1 MFRRGG
7 RGEPGST
14 RRGQAETGGA
24 GRAGRRMG
32 KQKKGRG
39 RMLNVCRGAGAFR
52 AAVPRRKGGPCYPP
66 RPRGAENRR
75 GQVQNG
81 RRGRKHMQ
89 GAAGRTWLRGES
101 GGSILGRVFDA
112 PRHAGRMS
120 ACGWRDRTRP
130 GAQERGPAGGGGWRE
145 AGGTGGRARA
155 YEKAAGPK
163 AGGVRSVFSFR
174 AGYA

>member
-1 MFRRGG
+1 
-7 RGEPGST
+7 
-14 RRGQAETGGA
+14 
-24 GRAGRRMG
+24 
-32 KQKKGRG
+32 
-39 RMLNVCRGAGAFR
+39 
-52 AAVPRRKGGPCYPP
+52 
-66 RPRGAENRR
+66 
-75 GQVQNG
+75 
-81 RRGRKHMQ
+81 MQ

-130 GAQERGPAGGGGWRE
+130 GAQERGPAGGGGWKE

-155 YEKAAGPK
+155 YEKAAGLW

-174 AGYA
+174 AGCA